1 MTVCYSCKN
10 ELPERGLHCPN
21 CGTRTKCGQCRSLLE
36 PGDQFCV
43 DCGAAVDSPGQSNG
57 SSQSEKSDGN
67 FNVITYNEDT
77 RSRSFNAKLSDK
89 AFEKGSDVLGFFLA
103 NRMENPVRR
112 VRQPN
117 SGDDALDV
125 QGNLPGIDEDTIEMG
140 PVNLSQLSAQ
150 KSLPAGSE
158 GSLLSNI
165 FRSSGDSFRLINTR
179 LKQKNKSDFVARVT
193 VLFLYAHKI
202 AERNFVPRDDIR
214 KLLEDAKVYDGN
226 ARNWL
231 GGNDYISR
239 EGSDIELSVP
249 GEEFAK
255 EVLIQFADPNI
266 DTPWAVGTKG
276 KSRKG
281 AKGEDTSGI
290 EGKTNRNR
298 KAKGSGYRS
307 QITKLF
313 EDGFFK
319 DAKTN
324 TATKDELTKRGYKFE
339 MRRINETL
347 VRLTKKGTLMREQ
360 SEAGEWVYKNNEH

>member
-1 MTVCYSCKN
+1 
-10 ELPERGLHCPN
+10 
-21 CGTRTKCGQCRSLLE
+21 
-36 PGDQFCV
+36 
-43 DCGAAVDSPGQSNG
+43 
-57 SSQSEKSDGN
+57 
-67 FNVITYNEDT
+67 
-77 RSRSFNAKLSDK
+77 
-89 AFEKGSDVLGFFLA
+89 
-103 NRMENPVRR
+103 MENPVRR